1 MKKNKTCGF
10 RKGSQSRSRVPL
22 SQVQSPDTS
31 LALAPSQTCA
41 PETEKRKC
49 TLTKKAPCER
59 GKCSVQTQE
68 TGNTENYIQLDHLN
82 ERNIRKNSYISMKV
96 FRLQKNSKEHV
107 VCELSPTVDV
117 MTDGA
122 IIQHP
127 EMLCFCQCVSVTHT
141 VC

>member
-49 TLTKKAPCER
+49 TVSKKAPCGR

-68 TGNTENYIQLDHLN
+68 RGYTENDIQWVHLN
-82 ERNIRKNSYISMKV
+82 ESNMGKIAEK
-96 FRLQKNSKEHV
+96 
-107 VCELSPTVDV
+107 
-117 MTDGA
+117 
-122 IIQHP
+122 
-127 EMLCFCQCVSVTHT
+127 
-141 VC
+141 